1 MTHAKEGEKKQTNN
15 PYGVSNKIIN
25 PSKTLNKRE
34 REKKYLQQRQCC
46 FTTSSLHV
54 FQKVRLILH
63 RTTRQ
68 RGFRNLNLNMN
79 VN

>member
-1 MTHAKEGEKKQTNN
+1 MQRKEEKTNN

-25 PSKTLNKRE
+25 PSKTLNKSERE
-34 REKKYLQQRQCC
+34 REKKKYLQQRQCC

>member
-1 MTHAKEGEKKQTNN
+1 MQRKEEKNN

-25 PSKTLNKRE
+25 PSKTLNKSE
-34 REKKYLQQRQCC
+34 REKKKKYLQQRQCC